1 MGGGRFSEN
10 KETIGK
16 EKSAIAQQR
25 RKKQAKARFHWTRR
39 QGWRIFCFHLYSQGE
54 KNSGWRWFLVVFHA
68 EEQR

>member
-25 RKKQAKARFHWTRR
+25 KKKTGKGTFPLATPARLADF
-39 QGWRIFCFHLYSQGE
+39 FCFHLCSQGQ
-54 KNSGWRWFLVVFHA
+54 KL
-68 EEQR
+68 